1 MDVSALGE
9 IGNLVRE
16 KIVFACVAGGL
27 AFVVYEA
34 HARRRAAKRGGFS
47 AEGTGGH
54 TGPATPGALAG
65 AAALVAG
72 FQLTGQLQLWG

>member
-1 MDVSALGE
+1 MDISALQE

-16 KIVFACVAGGL
+16 KIVFACVVGGL
-27 AFVVYEA
+27 AFVAYEA
-34 HARRRAAKRGGFS
+34 HARRRAAKRGGPS
-47 AEGTGGH
+47 AGGAEGH
-54 TGPATPGALAG
+54 TGPAMAGALAG

>member
-16 KIVFACVAGGL
+16 KLVFACVAGGL
-27 AFVVYEA
+27 AFVAWEA
-34 HARRRAAKRGGFS
+34 HARRRAAERGGPS
-47 AEGTGGH
+47 AESR
-54 TGPATPGALAG
+54 TGPAMAGALAG